1 MVDIADTDPRL
12 VELLRTAG
20 DEWGALGV
28 AEAAAQ
34 LTDTK
39 ALVRG
44 LQHRIE
50 LAIMGRTAPRAA
62 EAVMALLTQRQEPGQ
77 GRVEAVA
84 EWLAR
89 RDMQGSQASW
99 HEDAEALL
107 AHLDARGPVYTEA
120 QWQAE
125 KADPEAGHTFRLKA
139 TSRGSYAHLTEDGTT
154 SPHTDAEWM
163 PEDVEDGFRI
173 EVRAWNLRDALKKAA
188 SLPLSA
194 WKEPG
199 EH

>member
-12 VELLRTAG
+12 VALLKTAG
-20 DEWGALGV
+20 AEWGALGV

-50 LAIMGRTAPRAA
+50 LAVLGRTAPRAA
-62 EAVMALLTQRQEPGQ
+62 EAVMAVL
-77 GRVEAVA
+77 A
-84 EWLAR
+84 EQSAF
-89 RDMQGSQASW
+89 
-99 HEDAEALL
+99 
-107 AHLDARGPVYTEA
+107 TEA
-120 QWQAE
+120 QWRRE
-125 KADPEAGHTFRLKA
+125 RTDPEAGHTFRLQA
-139 TSRGSYAHLTEDGTT
+139 RSRGSYAHLTEDGTT
-154 SPHTDAEWM
+154 SPHTDADWM
-163 PEDVEDGFRI
+163 PTDVEEAEDGFRI
-173 EVRAWNLRDALKKAA
+173 EVRAWNLRDALTKAA

-199 EH
+199 EPST